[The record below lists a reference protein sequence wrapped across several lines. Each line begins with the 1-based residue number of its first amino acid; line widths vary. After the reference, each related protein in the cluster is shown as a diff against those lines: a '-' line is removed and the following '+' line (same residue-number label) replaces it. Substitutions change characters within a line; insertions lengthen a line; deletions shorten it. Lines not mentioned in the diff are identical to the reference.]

1 MEKKDITI
9 LYVDDEQVNLRIFEI
24 NFRKRY
30 NVITAVSGEQGLE
43 KLEEN
48 GDIIVVVS
56 DMKMPGMNGI
66 EFIKKAREKYTHV
79 VYFILTGFD
88 ITIEIADAL
97 NENII
102 QKYFRKP
109 FNLKEISEAIDN
121 AIDKLE

>member
-66 EFIKKAREKYTHV
+66 EFIKKAREKIYPCGLF
-79 VYFILTGFD
+79 YS
-88 ITIEIADAL
+88 
-97 NENII
+97 
-102 QKYFRKP
+102 YRFRHY
-109 FNLKEISEAIDN
+109 NRN
-121 AIDKLE
+121 C